1 MMVEL
6 DTLLDEL
13 ARRHAR
19 GEPLDVEGTLAAAP
33 ATAPTS
39 SLR

>member
-1 MMVEL
+1 MIVEL
-6 DTLLDEL
+6 ETLLDEL

-19 GEPLDVEGTLAAAP
+19 GEPLDVEGTLRRP

-39 SLR
+39 SRR